1 MPPRLL
7 WVTDEVPDPGRGG
20 GSIRQYHLLKRAAK
34 QADVDLILAG
44 ELSDPELRGMLRS
57 VRCIPRPPDPL
68 SAWGSGP
75 VGTARRRAH
84 NLATILPGRAP
95 SEVALNRR
103 VVEAL
108 RRGIGDTS
116 GYDLVQVEHEH
127 LGGLLP
133 LRRSCRWAITLHN
146 LLSVRFRQRAA
157 VSTKPRV
164 RRLWEADARQA
175 EAWERR
181 ITSGYDLTI
190 AVSDEDARVLGGA
203 VAVVPNGVD
212 LDLFRATA
220 LPSDPRLIFSAS
232 FNYEPNID
240 GATWLCEDILP
251 RVRQQIPDAR
261 LLLVGREP
269 DDRVRRLGRLPGVDA
284 HFDVPAVRPLLES
297 ARVAVVP
304 LRQGSGTRLK
314 ALEAMAAGRPVAGT
328 EVGLEGLGL
337 EDGVSACIAAT
348 ADELALGVVR
358 LLRDDVA
365 AAALAA
371 AARSLAEAEFGWDQ
385 LADRYLEWVLG
396 PATSGV
402 GAWSGRPR

>member
-7 WVTDEVPDPGRGG
+7 WVTDEIPDAGRGG
-20 GSIRQYHLLKRAAK
+20 GSIRQYHLLKRAAL
-34 QADVDLILAG
+34 QAEVDLVLAG
-44 ELSDPELRGMLRS
+44 DLSDPELRGMLRN
-57 VRCIPRPPDPL
+57 VKCIPRPRDPL
-68 SAWGSGP
+68 SAWGPGP
-75 VGTARRRAH
+75 MGTARRRMH
-84 NLATILPGRAP
+84 NLATIVPGRAP

-108 RRGIGDTS
+108 RAGIGDTS

-127 LGGLLP
+127 LAGLLP
-133 LRRSCRWAITLHN
+133 RRRSCRWAITLHN

-175 EAWERR
+175 EVWERR
-181 ITSGYDLTI
+181 ITRGYDLTI

-203 VAVVPNGVD
+203 VAIVPNGVD
-212 LDLFRATA
+212 LDRFRATP
-220 LPSDPRLIFSAS
+220 LPPEPRLIFSAS

-240 GATWLCEDILP
+240 GATWLCEEILP
-251 RVRQQIPDAR
+251 LVRARIPDAR

-269 DDRVRRLGRLPGVDA
+269 DERVRRLGRLPGVDA
-284 HFDVPAVRPLLES
+284 HFDVPAVSPLLES

-314 ALEAMAAGRPVAGT
+314 ALEAMAAGRPVVGT

-337 EDGVSACIAAT
+337 EDGVSACVAGT
-348 ADELALGVVR
+348 AKELAADVVR
-358 LLRDDVA
+358 LLHDDFA
-365 AAALAA
+365 AATLAA
-371 AARSLAEAEFGWDQ
+371 AARSLAEAGFGWDR

-396 PATSGV
+396 PTPSGV
-402 GAWSGRPR
+402 GAGPPR